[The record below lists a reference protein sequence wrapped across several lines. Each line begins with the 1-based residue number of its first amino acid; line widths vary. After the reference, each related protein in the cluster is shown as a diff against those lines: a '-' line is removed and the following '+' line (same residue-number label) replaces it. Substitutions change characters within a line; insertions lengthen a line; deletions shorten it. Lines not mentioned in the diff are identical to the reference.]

1 MIEIDNNEHVLRVV
15 RKHWFVLL
23 GELFLLV
30 ACLFV
35 PVILLF
41 ALHLTHFSVTSLISW
56 IGSPLFGQGFFLF
69 AWLFIV
75 WMIGWT
81 LWTNYYLDV
90 VIVTDKRI
98 FTIEQNGLFHRSSSS
113 FRIDRIQNTTVD
125 QKGIVQTLLNFG
137 TIRLETAGESDDF
150 IGTFI
155 AKPYDL
161 KKFIN
166 EMQDTALERS
176 QLVHTDGNTP
186 VEDVVPI
193 TANGSGRLK
202 ESNEEGL

>member
-1 MIEIDNNEHVLRVV
+1 MIEIDANEHILRVV

-23 GELFLLV
+23 SEIFLLV

-35 PVILLF
+35 PVVVLF
-41 ALHLTHFSVTSLISW
+41 VLHVLPVSLSSIVTWS
-56 IGSPLFGQGFFLF
+56 GAAVFGQWFFLF
-69 AWLFIV
+69 AWIFIV

-98 FTIEQNGLFHRSSSS
+98 FTIEQDGLFRRSSSS

-125 QKGIVQTLLNFG
+125 QKGIIQTLLNFG
-137 TIRLETAGESDDF
+137 TIRLETAGESEDF

-155 AKPYDL
+155 ADPYDL

-166 EMQDTALERS
+166 EMQDSALKRS

-186 VEDVVPI
+186 VADVTPI
-193 TANGSGRLK
+193 TTHRAGQ
-202 ESNEEGL
+202 